1 MSVALEARAPVDNLV
16 RARHDIGTIELRAD
30 ADGTGRTLHG
40 HFAVFNRWTEIDSWY
55 EGRFIERIAPGA
67 FTRTFTERGDKI
79 RVLYDHGHDPSIGN
93 KPLAVPNVLR
103 EDATGA
109 YYEAELF
116 EASYVDDLMPALR
129 AGQLGA
135 SFRFKVTQEEW
146 VEPTKATREN
156 AGKLP
161 ERTISE
167 VELYE
172 FGPVT
177 FPAYDDATAGVRS
190 GSDQFIERLLSNEE
204 VLARYIERAGP
215 NVAAKFLASL
225 PTIGRSDTT
234 DLVEVDPPESTDG
247 DSTEEGVTA
256 DGDTSE
262 NPDATVVDQTE
273 GNRNQIAEA
282 LQRFRHQHRKEA
294 PDVDQ

>member
-1 MSVALEARAPVDNLV
+1 MTIDTLESRAPVDNLV
-16 RARHDIGTIELRAD
+16 RARHDTGTIELRAGD
-30 ADGTGRTLHG
+30 DGTGRTLHG
-40 HFAVFNRWTEIDSWY
+40 HFAVFNRWTEIESWY

-67 FTRTFTERGDKI
+67 FARTFAERGDKI

-116 EASYVDDLMPALR
+116 DASYVDDLLPALR
-129 AGQLGA
+129 SGQLGA
-135 SFRFKVTQEEW
+135 SFRFKVKAEDW
-146 VEPTKATREN
+146 VEPDRATKAN
-156 AGKLP
+156 PAKLA
-161 ERTISE
+161 ERTITD

-177 FPAYDDATAGVRS
+177 FPAYDSATAGVRS
-190 GSDQFIERLLSNEE
+190 GSDHFIERLLANED

-225 PTIGRSDTT
+225 PTIGRSDTNP
-234 DLVEVDPPESTDG
+234 DLEVG
-247 DSTEEGVTA
+247 TEEAEPAVGGPEE
-256 DGDTSE
+256 D
-262 NPDATVVDQTE
+262 PDATVVDQTE
-273 GNRNQIAEA
+273 GNRKRIAES
-282 LQRFRHQHRKEA
+282 LKRFRQTPTQE
-294 PDVDQ
+294 

>member
-1 MSVALEARAPVDNLV
+1 MPTNVIESRTPVDNLV
-16 RARHDIGTIELRAD
+16 RARHDIGTIELRAASD
-30 ADGTGRTLHG
+30 GGTGRTLFG

-55 EGRFIERIAPGA
+55 EGRFLERIMPGA
-67 FTRTFTERGDKI
+67 FARTFAERGSKI

-93 KPLAVPNVLR
+93 KPLAVPAELR
-103 EDATGA
+103 EDSTGA

-135 SFRFKVTQEEW
+135 SFRFKVMAEEW
-146 VEPTKATREN
+146 VEPDRASKHN
-156 AGKLP
+156 PGKLP
-161 ERTISE
+161 ERSISDI
-167 VELYE
+167 ELYE

-177 FPAYDDATAGVRS
+177 FPAYDSATAGVRS
-190 GSDQFIERLLSNEE
+190 GSDQFIERLLADED

-225 PTIGRSDTT
+225 PTLGRTAAPADREAGTAQEEEPAVGGSD
-234 DLVEVDPPESTDG
+234 EIP
-247 DSTEEGVTA
+247 TE
-256 DGDTSE
+256 
-262 NPDATVVDQTE
+262 TVVDQTE

-282 LQRFRHQHRKEA
+282 LKRFRQHTKEGT
-294 PDVDQ
+294 

>member
-1 MSVALEARAPVDNLV
+1 MSDVLVESRAPIDNIV
-16 RARHDIGTIELRAD
+16 RARHDVGTIELRAEGD
-30 ADGTGRTLHG
+30 TGTGRTLVG

-55 EGRFIERIAPGA
+55 EGRFLERIAPGA
-67 FTRTFTERGDKI
+67 FAGTFQDRGDKI

-103 EDATGA
+103 EDKTGA

-116 EASYVDDLMPALR
+116 EASYVDDLLPALR

-135 SFRFKVTQEEW
+135 SFRFRVTGEDW
-146 VEPTKATREN
+146 IEPKSATKSN
-156 AGKLP
+156 PGKLP
-161 ERTISE
+161 ERTITS
-167 VELYE
+167 VDLYE

-190 GSDQFIERLLSNEE
+190 GSDHFIERLLANED

-225 PTIGRSDTT
+225 PTVGRSEAPVDDTAP
-234 DLVEVDPPESTDG
+234 VVDDTSDEPAAGGSDEPPEA
-247 DSTEEGVTA
+247 TA
-256 DGDTSE
+256 VG
-262 NPDATVVDQTE
+262 QTE
-273 GNRNQIAEA
+273 GNRKRIQEA
-282 LQRFRHQHRKEA
+282 QERFFQLRKG
-294 PDVDQ
+294 